1 MSGQETAVCGELYY
15 SNTVKY
21 KCIDCIKKESIQLY
35 DTLHTILCVANR
47 NDSNAMDDII
57 KLAERG
63 LGGEEKYNGSDKPI

>member
-1 MSGQETAVCGELYY
+1 MYCNKPISISGKETATCGELYC

-21 KCIDCIKKESIQLY
+21 KCIDCIEKESTQLF
-35 DTLHTILCVANR
+35 DALHTILCVANR

-63 LGGEEKYNGSDKPI
+63 LTNY